1 MATVD
6 DKDAELQ
13 KKLTFSKVFSICDS
27 FVDPGAVYG
36 GTIVRWKDKQ
46 GRPILS
52 HEFLL
57 KKVNINP
64 PYLQARYYENN
75 DSDPFFSNLFAIEY
89 NDRGIVG
96 RLEANEMGD
105 PFNVLR
111 QEVSK
116 VLCSPAKEIVI
127 TVDEKDTIRLNQ
139 NVGSGNKYATFPI
152 GQEDFLKC
160 CNANHLKFEVFKG
173 DDDEPITEF
182 FSNEKDEIL
191 MIEQCR
197 ALYNYVVD
205 DKMFPEALP
214 KLLRR
219 QKTESRRDVIRD
231 VAIIGKVT
239 IIFVLIVLFFLWA
252 IKH

>member
-27 FVDPGAVYG
+27 FVNPGAVYG
-36 GTIVRWKDKQ
+36 GTIVRWKDKR
-46 GRPILS
+46 GRPILT

-57 KKVNINP
+57 KEAKRNP
-64 PYLQARYYENN
+64 PYLQAIYYEN
-75 DSDPFFSNLFAIEY
+75 STLLTHSFAIEY
-89 NDRGIVG
+89 NDWDIVRACENG
-96 RLEANEMGD
+96 N
-105 PFNVLR
+105 PFNVLG
-111 QEVSK
+111 QELSK
-116 VLCSPAKEIVI
+116 VLCRPAKEIVI
-127 TVDEKDTIRLNQ
+127 TVDGKDIIRLNQ
-139 NVGSGNKYATFPI
+139 NLKNDNSFATFPI